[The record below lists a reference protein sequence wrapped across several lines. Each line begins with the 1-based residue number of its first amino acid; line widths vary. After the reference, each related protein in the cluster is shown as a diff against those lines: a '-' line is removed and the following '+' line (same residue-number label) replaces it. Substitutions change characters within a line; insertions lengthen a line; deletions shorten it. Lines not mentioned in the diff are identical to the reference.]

1 MAPKVEDLLVYKK
14 ADRAFQAIC
23 ALIEAS
29 DIRKNFK
36 LRDQLQDAAA
46 SVRRNISEG
55 GGQQTDRMLIKYL
68 YYSYGSAKEVR
79 TELVEAF
86 AVRYISQ
93 SDLLLHDQMYDEIM
107 AMLIGWI
114 RYLRQ
119 SDRKDR
125 LIGGRALE
133 NPSHPPA
140 DSE

>member
-1 MAPKVEDLLVYKK
+1 MHFRQFVRLSKHQTFAKISN
-14 ADRAFQAIC
+14 FAISC
-23 ALIEAS
+23 
-29 DIRKNFK
+29 R
-36 LRDQLQDAAA
+36 RAAA